1 MHLPYR
7 QRSSTASLVPC
18 SLLTTFLPSVAHET
32 VGDRQYVNMV
42 FAAAVPSPREFC
54 NNMIPSKGPCS
65 ALLLSLALPSSLP
78 LRSSL
83 SSSSIRA
90 RLMGPF
96 KICKGGRRRRRFTQ
110 LNHAIPI
117 DNGAMMANSPST
129 AMHCAAS
136 ADPILFSLS
145 PFDSVTYFGLAA
157 TFAPRRVAPIGFR
170 ATKLDMVCVP
180 ILRPAGIALP
190 ALKLELDWWHTQ
202 LLHPV
207 MADHP
212 RNIVRRVRTS
222 LAPPSPPTVAAA

>member
-1 MHLPYR
+1 MLTWCLPP
-7 QRSSTASLVPC
+7 QS
-18 SLLTTFLPSVAHET
+18 H
-32 VGDRQYVNMV
+32 
-42 FAAAVPSPREFC
+42 SPREFC
-54 NNMIPSKGPCS
+54 TNTIPSKGPCS

-96 KICKGGRRRRRFTQ
+96 KICKGGRRWRRFTQ

-117 DNGAMMANSPST
+117 DNGAMMANLPST
-129 AMHCAAS
+129 AVHCAAS

-180 ILRPAGIALP
+180 ILRPTGIALP
-190 ALKLELDWWHTQ
+190 ALKIDRWHTQ
-202 LLHPV
+202 LLLPV

-212 RNIVRRVRTS
+212 RNIVRRVSTS